1 MSVFLQVLS
10 VVHAVI
16 EASLGHQAQV
26 SSIIRDDILRAAK
39 VPAAAASNVAR
50 GAAAV
55 TQALAGERQ
64 QRGCWAVAFAGA
76 MN

>member
-1 MSVFLQVLS
+1 LFPYISTICLQVLS
-10 VVHAVI
+10 VIHAVI

-39 VPAAAASNVAR
+39 VPAAAATNVAR

-55 TQALAGERQ
+55 TQALAGEER
-64 QRGCWAVAFAGA
+64 
-76 MN
+76 